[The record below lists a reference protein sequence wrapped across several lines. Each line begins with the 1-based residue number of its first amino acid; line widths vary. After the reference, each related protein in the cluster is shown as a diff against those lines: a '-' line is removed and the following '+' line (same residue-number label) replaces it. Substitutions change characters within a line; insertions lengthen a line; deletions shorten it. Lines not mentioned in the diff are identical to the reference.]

1 MLSLLLL
8 VVLVY
13 FLLQTTPV
21 QNYLARQAANRL
33 SSALKTEV
41 KVSHIDLAFFNTLE
55 LKGTLVRDQQKDT
68 LLYAGTLKVNITDWF
83 FFKDKAELK
92 YIGLENTLVHLH
104 RRDSVWNY
112 QFLIDYFSGPS
123 TGKSNNPIELSVKNV
138 DFKNIRVLQ
147 EDEWRGENMGLTL
160 SSLAL
165 ETETFDLHQKNIHI
179 KSLVLYQP
187 VFSIYNYTGYRP
199 PRVFASNDSI
209 PPNDPAHLRW
219 NPGNWNLRIN
229 NLVINNGSFR
239 NDVKTD
245 RAPYYYFDGAHFQW
259 SKINARFSELA
270 FVNDTLKANID
281 LSTVERSGFNVK
293 LLKANLRFYPEA
305 MEFKQLD
312 IRTNRSHLRNAFA
325 MRYKTFDDMSDFIEK
340 VVLDGQFTDAV
351 IHSSDIAYFAPE
363 LANWDKVIN
372 ITGKAK
378 GTISDLKGDNV
389 KVTAGQNTFLNGD
402 FRLTGLPDIEKTYI
416 DFTANDF
423 RTTYADAV
431 RFLPGIADL
440 TELDLPKLEF
450 LKFKGSFTG
459 FIRDF
464 VTYGSIET
472 ALGTLATD
480 VNMKIPVKGI
490 PTYQG
495 RLSTEDF
502 QLGNFVKNN
511 QLGHVAF
518 EGDVTG
524 KGFTMNN
531 NLDATLKGNI
541 PFIEY
546 NDYHYKDIVVDGRL
560 AKKKFNGNVVVND
573 EHLEATLRG
582 LVDFSGKVPLF
593 DFEALVNT
601 ANLHSLHFTRDEVDF
616 NGNFNVNFSGNTID
630 NFIGTARISDA
641 SVFKNGQKISFDSL
655 YVESSVQ
662 DKGYKTINVQSNEF
676 DAVLAGEFN
685 ISSLPDAFQTF
696 LNRYYPSY
704 IAASK
709 KKVYN
714 NFSFSIVT
722 RKVDDYLDLLD
733 KRFKGF
739 NYTTL
744 NGRVNTRENIFDLD
758 AEVPQ
763 FSYKNLAFS
772 DIKFEGRGTY
782 DSLVVKS
789 TVGDIFVNDSLH
801 FPGTQ
806 LSVVAGND
814 MSKVNIRTSANQTLN
829 SANISGRVQTLKDG
843 VRVLF
848 DPSHFDIN
856 NKQWTIDKGGE
867 LILSRELV
875 TSDGVRI
882 FSADQEIL
890 LSSVPSS
897 VGKGNDLKIDLKK
910 INIGDFTPFFV
921 KSNRFEGLLTGS
933 IDVVDPFGN
942 LQVEAEARAEQFR
955 MDNDSIGAVAL
966 NSSYNNNTGKVQ
978 FKANAVNPNYNF
990 DIAGLV
996 NTKDSL
1002 SDAIDITTNLKDTKI
1017 DLLQQYLTSIF
1028 SKIEGKASGQLRIV
1042 GDPSSLKYLGDLTL
1056 QDGGLRVAY
1065 TKVYYKIPT
1074 AKVSFT
1080 DGLIDFG
1087 QLQIQDTLGNKGQI
1101 LEGKLYHNNFKDMMF
1116 DFHIQSNRLLLLN
1129 TTAADND
1136 LFYGNVIGRADM
1148 TFNGPQHDMAMNIRG
1163 EPTDSSKV
1171 FIATKTSRESADAD
1185 FIVWKQYGKEMV
1197 DIRPYDQESNL
1208 TVSLDITA
1216 NNKATVYMIIDEMT
1230 GDIIQARGNG
1240 NLKMKVGTNENFT
1253 MNGRYE
1259 IESGYYNFNFQAGR
1273 KTFKL
1278 MPDRNNYISWTGDPY
1293 EAVLKID
1300 ALYEADN
1307 VRFSDLLSSGG
1318 FSVVDDNV
1326 RKFRG
1331 TVYVIAN
1338 ITDKLSSPKI
1348 GFQIELPENSA
1359 IKNNFG
1365 AQSLIELIQRDEN
1378 ELYKQVSYLIL
1389 FNQFG
1394 PLTAAGSTTNNGSA
1408 IANAAFEGIVVS
1420 SISGFLSSVLSNQFT
1435 KLFQGIFKDKNLKV
1449 DLNASLYSGTNLS
1462 GVSNSQVLLPD
1473 RTNIGFIVSKSY
1485 LNERL
1490 TFVVGSAIDFGIT
1503 ATQTSTFQFLPDVS
1517 AEYKLTPD
1525 GKFRLTFFYRNS
1537 WSYLVSSN
1545 LQRTGSSLSYRREFD
1560 RLGDVFRRKRKQQPA
1575 RQVER
1580 TEAVLGKEGDD

>member
-1 MLSLLLL
+1 M
-8 VVLVY
+8 LVY

-21 QNYLARQAANRL
+21 QNYIARQAASRL
-33 SSALKTEV
+33 SRALKTEV

-55 LKGTLVRDQQKDT
+55 LKGTLVRDLQKDT
-68 LLYAGTLKVNITDWF
+68 LLYAGSLKVNITDWF

-92 YIGLENTLVHLH
+92 YVGLENTLVHLH

-112 QFLIDYFSGPS
+112 QFLVDYFSGPS
-123 TGKSNNPIELSVKNV
+123 TGASNNPIELSVSKV

-160 SSLAL
+160 SSLML
-165 ETETFDLHQKNIHI
+165 ETETFDLHKKDIHI
-179 KSLVLYQP
+179 TSLVLYQP

-199 PRVFASNDSI
+199 PRTFTGNDSI
-209 PPNDPAHLRW
+209 PPNDPEHLRW
-219 NPGNWNLRIN
+219 NAGRWNLRIN
-229 NLVINNGSFR
+229 NLVINNGAFK

-245 RAPYYYFDGAHFQW
+245 RKPYYYFDGAHFMW
-259 SKINARFSELA
+259 GKINARFSDVALL
-270 FVNDTLKANID
+270 NDTISAAVD
-281 LSTVERSGFNVK
+281 LATQERSGFQVK
-293 LLKANLRFYPEA
+293 KLKANMRFHPEA
-305 MEFKQLD
+305 MEFNQLD

-325 MRYKTFDDMSDFIEK
+325 MRYRTFDDMSDFIEK

-363 LANWDKVIN
+363 LANWDKEIS
-372 ITGKAK
+372 ISGKAK
-378 GTISDLKGDNV
+378 GTVSDLKGDHLRVN
-389 KVTAGQNTFLNGD
+389 AGKNTFLNGD
-402 FRLTGLPDIEKTYI
+402 FRIAGLPDIETTYI

-423 RTTYADAV
+423 RTTYADAA
-431 RFLPGIADL
+431 RFLPGITDI
-440 TELDLPKLEF
+440 TELNLPSLEY

-464 VTYGSIET
+464 VTYGTLET

-480 VNMKIPVKGI
+480 VNMKIPEKGI
-490 PTYQG
+490 PSYKG
-495 RLSTEDF
+495 RLSTENF
-502 QLGNFVKNN
+502 ELGTLVKSGQLGY
-511 QLGHVAF
+511 VAF

-531 NLDATLKGNI
+531 NLDATLKGSV
-541 PFIEY
+541 PFIDY
-546 NDYHYKDIVVDGRL
+546 NNYRYKDIVVDGKL
-560 AKKKFNGNVVVND
+560 AKKKFNGNLVIND

-582 LVDFSGKVPLF
+582 LVDLSGKVPRF
-593 DFEALVNT
+593 DFDALVNV
-601 ANLHSLHFTRDEVDF
+601 ANLRPLHFTGEEVDL

-630 NFIGTARISDA
+630 NFIGVARISEA

-662 DKGYKTINVQSNEF
+662 GKGNKTINIQSNEL

-709 KKVYN
+709 KKVDN

-744 NGRVNTRENIFDLD
+744 NGRINTRENVFELD

-763 FSYKNLAFS
+763 FSYKNLAFT
-772 DIKFEGRGTY
+772 DLKFQGRGTY
-782 DSLVVKS
+782 DSLAVTS

-801 FPGTQ
+801 FPGTE
-806 LSVVAGND
+806 LSVTAAND
-814 MSKVNIRTSANQTLN
+814 LSKVNIRTSANQTLN
-829 SANISGRVQTLKDG
+829 SADISGSVQTLRDG
-843 VRVLF
+843 VRILF
-848 DPSHFDIN
+848 EPSHFDIN
-856 NKQWTIDKGGE
+856 NKQWTIEKGGE

-882 FSADQEIL
+882 FSGDQEVL
-890 LSSVPSS
+890 LTSAPSS
-897 VGKGNDLKIDLKK
+897 IGKGNDLRIDLKK

-933 IDVVDPFGN
+933 VEVIDPFGN
-942 LQVEAEARAEQFR
+942 LQVDATASAEQFR
-955 MDNDSIGAVAL
+955 VDNDSIGAVSL
-966 NSSYNNNTGKVQ
+966 SSSYNHKTGKVQ
-978 FKANAVNPNYNF
+978 LGANAQNPDYKF
-990 DIAGLV
+990 DISGLV

-1002 SDAIDITTNLKDTKI
+1002 SDAIDITTTLKDTKV
-1017 DLLQQYLTSIF
+1017 DLLQQYLGSIF
-1028 SKIEGKASGQLRIV
+1028 SKVEGRATGQLRIV
-1042 GDPSSLKYLGDLTL
+1042 GAPNTLKYLGDVTL

-1074 AKVSFT
+1074 AKVKFS

-1087 QLQIQDTLGNKGQI
+1087 QLQIRDTLGNSGNI
-1101 LEGKLYHNNFKDMMF
+1101 LEGKLYHNNFKDMAF

-1148 TFNGPQHDMAMNIRG
+1148 TFNGPEYDMAMNISG

-1171 FIATKTSRESADAD
+1171 YIATKTSRESADAD
-1185 FIVWKQYGKEMV
+1185 FIVWKQYGKEMEEAA
-1197 DIRPYDQESNL
+1197 PYGQESNL

-1278 MPDRNNYISWTGDPY
+1278 MPDHNNYISWTGDPY
-1293 EAVLKID
+1293 EAGLKID

-1318 FSVVDDNV
+1318 FNIVDENV
-1326 RKFRG
+1326 RKYRG
-1331 TVYVIAN
+1331 TVNVIAN

-1348 GFQIELPENSA
+1348 GFQIELPDNSPV
-1359 IKNNFG
+1359 KNNFS
-1365 AQSLIELIQRDEN
+1365 AQSLIELIQRDES

-1394 PLTAAGSTTNNGSA
+1394 PLTAAGSANNNSGAFAS
-1408 IANAAFEGIVVS
+1408 AAFEGIVVS
-1420 SISGFLSSVLSNQFT
+1420 SISGFLSSVLTNQFT
-1435 KLFQGIFKDKNLKV
+1435 KLFQNIFNDKSLKV
-1449 DLNASLYSGTNLS
+1449 DLSASLYSGTNLS

-1473 RTNIGFIVSKSY
+1473 RTNIGFNVSKSY
-1485 LNERL
+1485 LDERL
-1490 TFVVGSAIDFGIT
+1490 TFIVGSAIDFGIT

-1537 WSYLVSSN
+1537 WSYIVQNN

-1560 RLGDVFRRKRKQQPA
+1560 RLGDIFRRKRKEKPA
-1575 RQVER
+1575 RAADR
-1580 TEAVLGKEGDD
+1580 TEAVLGKEGED